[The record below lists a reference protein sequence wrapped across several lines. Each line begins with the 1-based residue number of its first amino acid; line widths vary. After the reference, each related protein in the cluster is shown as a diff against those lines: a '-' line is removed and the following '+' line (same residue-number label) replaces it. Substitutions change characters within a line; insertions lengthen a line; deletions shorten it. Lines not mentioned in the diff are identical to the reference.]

1 MSIEEKKKPLEFT
14 FIPDRTTGPEE
25 VIGFDIVYNPDYNS
39 VDNMTK
45 LYPITITNNGQSIC
59 CPVELFS
66 EVIEFLIQKGIIEKT
81 VEVPL
86 LNVSTHKTFNLPLT
100 VIDGEGGEAIKQKEV
115 KSTATSTIPF
125 TSFDNKIADVEEVV
139 NDITPAEESADAAT
153 IPTIKIGEGE
163 EEVEVVD
170 ESIIS
175 RPVIRSRIGDSDDPQ
190 AAEKEGAVLRGEQ
203 ESNFRRA

>member
-14 FIPDRTTGPEE
+14 FIPDRATGPEE
-25 VIGFDIVYNPDYNS
+25 VIGFDIVYNPDLNS
-39 VDNMTK
+39 DGNLMK
-45 LYPITITNNGQSIC
+45 LYPITITNNDQSIC

-66 EVIEFLIQKGIIEKT
+66 EVIEFLMQKEIIEKKL
-81 VEVPL
+81 ELPP
-86 LNVSTHKTFNLPLT
+86 LNVSTHRTSNIPLT
-100 VIDGEGGEAIKQKEV
+100 VIDGEEGEEV
-115 KSTATSTIPF
+115 KSTGTPTIPF

-175 RPVIRSRIGDSDDPQ
+175 RPVIRSRIGNSDDPQ